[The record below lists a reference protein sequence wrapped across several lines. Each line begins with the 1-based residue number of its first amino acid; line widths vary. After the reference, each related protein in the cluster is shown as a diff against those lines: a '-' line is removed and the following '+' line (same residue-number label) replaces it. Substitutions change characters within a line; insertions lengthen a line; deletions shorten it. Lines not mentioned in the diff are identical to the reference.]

1 MGKINTL
8 NGKVGR
14 ICFYRLFEGEDLTEA
29 IKKRAEESGI
39 TAGVFLLIGA
49 LKEAALG
56 CYKAAQYEHIRFD
69 GPLEIASCI
78 GNIAVD
84 EKSEVVIHA
93 HMVVSNEKGEA
104 FGGHLMKNSCVG
116 VTAELVIIEAVGVT
130 LQKIFDEKTKLKLL
144 RLS

>member
-1 MGKINTL
+1 MGKIDTL

-14 ICFYRLFEGEDLTEA
+14 ICFFRLFEGEDLIEA
-29 IKKRAEESGI
+29 IKNRAEESGVK
-39 TAGVFLLIGA
+39 AGVFLLIGA
-49 LKEAALG
+49 LKEVVLGYYRAAR
-56 CYKAAQYEHIRFD
+56 YESIRLE

-93 HMVVSNEKGEA
+93 HLVVSNEKGEA
-104 FGGHLMKNSCVG
+104 FGGHLMKNSYVG

-130 LQKIFDEKTKLKLL
+130 LQKILDEKTKLKLL
-144 RLS
+144 RSS